1 MSCIFILVDDLELI
15 RIHLELECVGL
26 NAAGRLI
33 PIPCPNPETPHRLY
47 IARHAAGYS
56 TYYRHDLP
64 DDIHARLAALGP
76 ERAFA
81 DFDAVKRIL
90 AARTPCE
97 EMHAGKSYVFP
108 TTVGPDAYPD
118 VVRLDERPDE
128 AGRAVPLRYP
138 IYVILLEGQIVSS
151 CESSRENAVAAE
163 AWVQTLPT
171 FRRRGYARQVTAA
184 WAHDLQRQGK
194 IPFYSHVRSNLASEA
209 VARSLGLIQYIEDV
223 GYL

>member
-15 RIHLELECVGL
+15 RIHLELECIGL
-26 NAAGRLI
+26 NGAGQLV
-33 PIPCPNPETPHRLY
+33 PLPCPNPETPHRLY

-56 TYYRHDLP
+56 TFYRHDLP
-64 DDIHARLAALGP
+64 DDIRARLDALGP
-76 ERAFA
+76 ERAFD

-90 AARTPCE
+90 AADAPCE

-108 TTVGPDAYPD
+108 TTLARDASPD
-118 VVRLDERPDE
+118 VLRLDETRDE
-128 AGRAVPLRYP
+128 SGQALPLKYP
-138 IYVILLEGQIVSS
+138 IYAILVEGQIVSS
-151 CESSRENAVAAE
+151 CESSRENDVAAE
-163 AWVQTLPT
+163 AWVQTLPA

-223 GYL
+223 GYS